1 MMRRRAFF
9 VLLVCITCF
18 GFETQARSI
27 RNSLT
32 GNPLDEESKKGQL
45 SAKIPPTADRTR
57 FDVSSLL
64 TYSVRQDQAQP
75 REPKSA
81 LHRLQATGTLTFL
94 DRPVIKGFDDEFAEE
109 IVTLALVVGGQ
120 MTTLANEIDATS
132 GNGAA
137 ELSDIDFSASRS
149 FPINAILGA
158 RSSLE
163 TSLGVSLPTSL
174 ASQYEAVRVVPY
186 ATLSWA
192 MLFEGGRYGLTQT
205 LSGDY
210 IVNEYEY
217 SPVSREINSMGST
230 GYSIAGTVRLGRGF
244 RIRVGGN
251 ARVISYLDGTNTRVL
266 SNVQSLSWTDGKH
279 SVTAS
284 YSNGARAEDRET
296 SMWFVDEYRRVISL
310 ALSVRF

>member
-1 MMRRRAFF
+1 MMRWRAFF
-9 VLLVCITCF
+9 ALLAYITCF
-18 GFETQARSI
+18 GLEAQARSI

-32 GNPLDEESKKGQL
+32 GNPLDEESKKGKL
-45 SAKIPPTADRTR
+45 AAKIAPTTERTR
-57 FDVSSLL
+57 LDLNSLL

-109 IVTLALVVGGQ
+109 IVTLAFVVGGQ
-120 MTTLANEIDATS
+120 MTTIANEIDATS
-132 GNGAA
+132 GSGPA
-137 ELSDIDFSASRS
+137 ELSDVDFSASRS
-149 FPINAILGA
+149 FPLNSILGA

-163 TSLGVSLPTSL
+163 ASLGVSLPTSL
-174 ASQYEAVRVVPY
+174 ASQYEAVRAVPY
-186 ATLSWA
+186 AAMTWA

-217 SPVSREINSMGST
+217 SPVSREINALGST

-244 RIRVGGN
+244 RVRVGGN
-251 ARVISYLDGTNTRVL
+251 ARIISYLDGTNTSVL

-279 SVTAS
+279 SITAS